1 MDSVNNDLAIT
12 FAEIFPDYAKRM
24 DAATNDEERW
34 ETYTSIVNEARES
47 FLTLLRDNKLAD
59 LKGDA
64 YADYALLPKEYNRII
79 NSSGDQIKR
88 ELQTQMQKLA
98 LLKKFSDNE
107 DLMAA
112 QMKAASIAAITT
124 FSIPVF
130 ISKLMA
136 VEDVDVAI
144 LAGLS
149 AVEIGVIV
157 AAIEVI
163 IICIV
168 CPIIYFSEKPAMGAV
183 LIVNE
188 LDEELNY
195 KSNYFI
201 HGDEVGSTDS
211 IPGMTFFK
219 EERYVSVGFFTGS
232 KKPNALV
239 GVQGGFTVAAEGGKE
254 FAFAFDCPLTGLYV
268 DNNCYCAIGET
279 AKTVAELT
287 DKHNK
292 QSWHDEKDGYG
303 ISIKCND
310 PSGSIAYYVVRI
322 YKS

>member
-12 FAEIFPDYAKRM
+12 FAEVFPDYAKRM

-59 LKGDA
+59 LKSDA
-64 YADYALLPKEYNRII
+64 YASYLLLPKEYNRII
-79 NSSGDQIKR
+79 NSSGDKIKR
-88 ELQTQMQKLA
+88 ELQTQMQTLA

-112 QMKAASIAAITT
+112 QMKASSIAAITT

-163 IICIV
+163 ILCIV
-168 CPIIYFSEKPAMGAV
+168 CPIIYLTEKPAMGVV
-183 LIVNE
+183 LLLNE

-201 HGDEVGSTDS
+201 HGDEVGSTDR
-211 IPGMTFFK
+211 IWRMTYSK

-254 FAFAFDCPLTGLYV
+254 FSFAFDCPLSGLYV

-322 YKS
+322 YKL

>member
-1 MDSVNNDLAIT
+1 MDNMNNELAVT
-12 FAEIFPDYAKRM
+12 FAEVFPEYAKRM
-24 DAATNDEERW
+24 DAASNDEETW
-34 ETYTSIVNEARES
+34 EVYTAIVNEAREKL
-47 FLTLLRDNKLAD
+47 LTLLKDNKLTDSKA
-59 LKGDA
+59 DA
-64 YADYALLPKEYNRII
+64 YASYLLLPKEYNRII
-79 NSSGDQIKR
+79 NASGDQIKR
-88 ELQTQMQKLA
+88 ELQTQMQNIA

-112 QMKAASIAAITT
+112 QMKASSIAAITV

-130 ISKLMA
+130 ISKLLA

-149 AVEIGVIV
+149 AVEISVIV
-157 AAIEVI
+157 AAIEVVI
-163 IICIV
+163 LCIV
-168 CPIIYFSEKPAMGAV
+168 CPIIYFTEKPAMGAI

-188 LDEELNY
+188 LDEELHY
-195 KSNYFI
+195 KSNCFI
-201 HGDEVGSTDS
+201 HGDEVGSTDN
-211 IPGMTFFK
+211 IPGMTPFK
-219 EERYVSVGFFTGS
+219 KERYASVGFFTGS

-239 GVQGGFTVAAEGGKE
+239 GVQGGFTLETEGGKDIS
-254 FAFAFDCPLTGLYV
+254 FAFDCPLSGLYV

-279 AKTVAELT
+279 AKTAVELT

-322 YKS
+322 YKA